1 MKDFITKAERRKAI
15 AEWNR
20 RADAY
25 RKNPDGVF
33 LFEAAGVFG
42 SDDPAIRAHA
52 DDMKKQLA
60 RLAPEVIVLNHRP
73 APTDTPARQARAIAN
88 ALDACEKIA
97 PNAKVYLVSNVDP
110 GEFAAAYRAALEYR
124 RARDRRLA

>member
-20 RADAY
+20 RADQW

-33 LFEAAGVFG
+33 ILETAAVFG
-42 SDDPAIRAHA
+42 SDDPAVRAHA
-52 DDMKKQLA
+52 DDMKKRLA
-60 RLAPEVIVLNHRP
+60 RLAPDVIVLNHRP
-73 APTDTPARQARAIAN
+73 APDDTPARQARAIAN

-97 PNAKVYLVSNVDP
+97 PDAEVYLVANIDP

-124 RARDRRLA
+124 ATRDRRTR

>member
-97 PNAKVYLVSNVDP
+97 PNAEVYLVSNIDP

-124 RARDRRLA
+124 ATRDRRTP

>member
-88 ALDACEKIA
+88 AL
-97 PNAKVYLVSNVDP
+97 
-110 GEFAAAYRAALEYR
+110 EYR

>member
-15 AEWNR
+15 AKWNR
-20 RADAY
+20 RADQW
-25 RKNPDGVF
+25 RENPDGVF
-33 LFEAAGVFG
+33 IFEAAGVFG
-42 SDDPAIRAHA
+42 SDDPAVRAIEP
-52 DDMKKQLA
+52 DIKKKLA

-73 APTDTPARQARAIAN
+73 APDDTPARQARAIAN

-97 PNAKVYLVSNVDP
+97 PDAEVYLVANIDP

-124 RARDRRLA
+124 RERDRRTP

>member
-33 LFEAAGVFG
+33 LFETAGVFG

-97 PNAKVYLVSNVDP
+97 PNAEVYLVSNVDP

>member
-97 PNAKVYLVSNVDP
+97 PNAEVYLVSNVDP